1 MLQHWVVSYD
11 IGDARRRVKAA
22 QLLLDYGERVQE
34 SVYELRLHPGDW
46 KRLTGR
52 LNRLIDPVQDQ
63 WRAWPLCESDR
74 ADALE
79 LGQPSPHPPQQAIVV

>member
-1 MLQHWVVSYD
+1 MLEHWVVSYD

-22 QLLLDYGERVQE
+22 QLLLDHGERVQE

-46 KRLTGR
+46 KRLSRR
-52 LNRLIDPVQDQ
+52 LNRLIDPVRDQ
-63 WRAWPLCESDR
+63 WRAWPMCANDR

>member
-11 IGDARRRVKAA
+11 IGDTRRRVKAA
-22 QLLLDYGERVQE
+22 QLLLDHGERVQE

-46 KRLTGR
+46 KRLTSR

-63 WRAWPLCESDR
+63 WRAWPLCANDR

-79 LGQPSPHPPQQAIVV
+79 LGQPSPHPAQQAIVV

>member
-11 IGDARRRVKAA
+11 IGDTRRRVKAA
-22 QLLLDYGERVQE
+22 QLLLDHGERVQE

-46 KRLTGR
+46 KRLTSR
-52 LNRLIDPVQDQ
+52 LNRLIDPIQDQ
-63 WRAWPLCESDR
+63 WRAWPLCANDR

-79 LGQPSPHPPQQAIVV
+79 LGQPSPHPAQQAIVV